1 MGQLDLRPVFSE
13 SYWKAAAPVS
23 LHSIHG
29 RLHGTV
35 AEVNSCDRDAEPKI
49 FTIWSF
55 TEIIYCPLVYILQ
68 FTLKLVFRKIAKCGI
83 QEKHLKYK
91 DMDKLKVEDR
101 NSGIIYT

>member
-1 MGQLDLRPVFSE
+1 MSTF
-13 SYWKAAAPVS
+13 
-23 LHSIHG
+23 
-29 RLHGTV
+29 
-35 AEVNSCDRDAEPKI
+35 NRDYMIQKPKI